1 MTKTIGT
8 RTIGFVFIEGLA
20 DWEFGFLSG
29 AALDWFDARPVAL
42 TPGGA
47 PVASI
52 GGFQLAGQR
61 GLTPE
66 ESRDLDAVAVIGSDG
81 WAAEGHPDVAPL
93 LVSVAERGGLVG
105 GICAG
110 TLALAR
116 AGLFRDKAHTS
127 NGRSWILG
135 HVPGYPGADRYL
147 DVAHAVADGR
157 LVSAPG
163 SAPGTFAIAFLEA
176 LYPERDEQIAQMR
189 AFVAAEHRAASAP
202 EAAGDSSSRS

>member
-1 MTKTIGT
+1 MMTT
-8 RTIGFVFIEGLA
+8 RTIGFVFIEGFA

-29 AALDWFDARPVAL
+29 SAPEWFGARPVAL

-47 PVASI
+47 PVVSI

-61 GLTPE
+61 GLAPE
-66 ESRDLDAVAVIGSDG
+66 ESPDLDAVAVIGSDG
-81 WAAEGHPDVAPL
+81 WAAESYPNVGPL
-93 LVSVAERGGLVG
+93 LISVAKRGGVVA

-116 AGLFRDKAHTS
+116 AGLFRDRAHTS
-127 NGRSWILG
+127 NGRGWILE
-135 HVPGYPGADRYL
+135 HVPGYAGAERYC
-147 DVAHAVADGR
+147 DVPHAVADGR

-176 LYPERDEQIAQMR
+176 LYPERKEQIAQMR
-189 AFVAAEHRAASAP
+189 TIFAGEYRATD
-202 EAAGDSSSRS
+202 AGGRDRQGGPS

>member
-1 MTKTIGT
+1 MAT
-8 RTIGFVFIEGLA
+8 RTIGFVFIEGFA

-29 AALDWFDARPVAL
+29 SALEWFDARPIAL
-42 TPGGA
+42 TPKGA
-47 PVASI
+47 PVVSI

-66 ESRDLDAVAVIGSDG
+66 ESSDLDAVAVIGSDS
-81 WAAEGHPDVAPL
+81 WAAESRPHVAPL
-93 LVSVAERGGLVG
+93 LTAVAGRGGVVG

-116 AGLFRDKAHTS
+116 AGLFKGRAHTS
-127 NGRSWILG
+127 NGRDWILA
-135 HVPGYPGADRYL
+135 HVPDYPGAERYR
-147 DVAHAVADGR
+147 DVPHAVADGR

-176 LYPERDEQIAQMR
+176 LFPEQKEQTTQMR
-189 AFVAAEHRAASAP
+189 TLFAGEYRA
-202 EAAGDSSSRS
+202 